1 MSSLI
6 EIREPDELDR
16 QTVKEFFYSVPA
28 LERAKPLFQELLW
41 VLSGCPDKDRHE
53 KTVPDYCYNI
63 FEAVRKTHFKNL
75 PGVADIIFVPDQAAL
90 AEAKTI
96 EAAKKVVRIDWRELG
111 RVCGIA
117 RRCWRFAKMEAENG
131 VDGDGFNDC
140 SPGKVKELFVVIFG
154 QQWVEDNA
162 ARIASENP
170 DKILAETL
178 NHFIAPWLEEA
189 MAKGAMFSS
198 LACQWSPMA
207 MQEFHEGFAEG
218 LNAFIDEHTQLVGE
232 TDRSGTYAFLALAW
246 PEIKA
251 MQESQPKRKTVTD
264 LHQWTLPFMRMGVTP
279 YLDIDTF
286 RDVCA
291 PPSQSGIGLSLRP
304 LKSPLPSP
312 SA

>member
-1 MSSLI
+1 M
-6 EIREPDELDR
+6 DR
-16 QTVKEFFYSVPA
+16 QTVKELFYAMPL
-28 LERAKPLFQELLW
+28 LERGKPIYDELLW
-41 VLSGCPDKDRHE
+41 GMLGRPDEDRHIRIL
-53 KTVPDYCYNI
+53 PDYCYNI
-63 FEAVRKTHFKNL
+63 FEAVRKTHFKNF

-90 AEAKTI
+90 AGAKTI
-96 EAAKKVVRIDWRELG
+96 EAAKKVIRMDWRELG

-117 RRCWRFAKMEAENG
+117 TRCWRFAKMEAENG
-131 VDGDGFNDC
+131 VDGEGFDDY
-140 SPGKVKELFVVIFG
+140 SPEKAKELFIVIFG
-154 QQWVEDNA
+154 RQWTEDNA

-170 DKILAETL
+170 DKILAEML
-178 NHFIAPWLEEA
+178 NQFIAPWMGEA
-189 MAKGAMFSS
+189 MAKSAMLSS
-198 LACQWSPMA
+198 LACQWSPAA

-232 TDRSGTYAFLALAW
+232 TDRSGTYAFLALVW

-264 LHQWTLPFMRMGVTP
+264 LHEWMLPFMRMEVTP

-304 LKSPLPSP
+304 LKSSPPPP